1 MHVTSRIEGEFTG
14 TEDETVFR
22 LDNGQVW
29 QQIGYRYRYRYRYRP
44 QVTIEGSSSR
54 ATMLVEGF
62 NEPIKVR
69 RLS

>member
-29 QQIGYRYRYRYRYRP
+29 QQIGYRYRYRYRPR
-44 QVTIEGSSSR
+44 VTIEVSSAR
-54 ATMLVEGF
+54 AVMLVEGF
-62 NEPIKVR
+62 DEPIKVR